1 MAGARP
7 ADKQNGQ
14 RHQRLAEAEATL
26 AQCAGVSRSRNQA
39 AAEGGFASTPPE
51 HRRAGRRPP
60 GRRAVAAP
68 FWRGRAP
75 RNPSGAAPMQ
85 GEPVTRGDCLTGVAR
100 AGRAPNAGKAAR
112 AGSTWATMRTLCPTE
127 GVPRPC
133 SHIARPI
140 KAAHPLYLGPARGGV
155 GCRGGEPPC
164 RGIRCAQSPRA
175 WRVRPRPS
183 RGVGLLPILERREP
197 HGRYPGSIVHPH

>member
-1 MAGARP
+1 MHLPLTAPLERTPCGKGRKRRFSRREGKHFNFASQHDCGGGA
-7 ADKQNGQ
+7 D
-14 RHQRLAEAEATL
+14 
-26 AQCAGVSRSRNQA
+26 
-39 AAEGGFASTPPE
+39 FASTPPE

-60 GRRAVAAP
+60 RRRAGAAP
-68 FWRGRAP
+68 FWRGRAS

-100 AGRAPNAGKAAR
+100 AGRAPNAGTPPR
-112 AGSTWATMRTLCPTE
+112 AGSRWATSRTFAPPV
-127 GVPRPC
+127 GGPPPC
-133 SHIARPI
+133 YHLARPI

-175 WRVRPRPS
+175 WRVRPRPTA
-183 RGVGLLPILERREP
+183 GVGLLPILERREP